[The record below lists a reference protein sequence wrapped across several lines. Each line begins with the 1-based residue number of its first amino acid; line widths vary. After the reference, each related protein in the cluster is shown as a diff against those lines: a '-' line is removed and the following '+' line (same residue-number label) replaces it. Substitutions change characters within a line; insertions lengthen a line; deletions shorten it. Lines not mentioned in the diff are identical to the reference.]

1 MILIS
6 PLIRSI
12 LMGKI
17 LLVEDDAFFRE
28 IFSDLLREDGYLV
41 DTASSGNEALFRLA
55 NSSYDLVVTDM
66 VLQDISGLD
75 VLARAKQLDSDTE
88 VIVVTGYGNMESA
101 IYALKNGARDYLIKP
116 ISHDEFKHVVKLSME
131 QRRLLDENQ
140 GLKDQIRLFQTSQT
154 IANCLEIDRI
164 QSLVLEAVIKE
175 TGFEKGFSCLRDA
188 SREIYL
194 MEVKGFTSDEAER
207 LNEEIKLR
215 FNWED
220 EHFSEPVHL
229 KLKPSTLPEGE
240 EAEFI
245 ILPLNSKSVL
255 QGVVVL
261 VNSIGSKPIS
271 PEKAG
276 NIHFLMEQSSLALEN
291 AGRYSVAKD
300 LLNIDELTGLYNYRY
315 LEIALER
322 ELKRADRYGL
332 CMSVIFL
339 DVDMLKGVNDTYGHL
354 MGSRVLKE
362 IGVVLKKSVREVDIV
377 IRYGGDEYTII
388 LIETG
393 KQGAS
398 IVAERIRKTI
408 DQHRFI
414 LGDNTE
420 VRLTASLGFAC
431 YPDDTK
437 SKLELLEM
445 ADRAMYHGKVS
456 GKNIVSHI
464 SDSITAELERK
475 ECQ

>member
-1 MILIS
+1 
-6 PLIRSI
+6 
-12 LMGKI
+12 MGKI

-41 DTASSGNEALFRLA
+41 DTASSGNEALFLLE

-75 VLARAKQLDSDTE
+75 VLARAKLLDSDTE

-101 IYALKNGARDYLIKP
+101 IYALKNGARDYLVKP

-154 IANCLEIDRI
+154 IANCIDIDRI

-175 TGFEKGFSCLRDA
+175 TGGEKGFCCLRDA
-188 SREIYL
+188 TREIYL
-194 MEVKGFTSDEAER
+194 MEFKGFSSEETER
-207 LNEEIKLR
+207 LNEEIKLV
-215 FNWED
+215 FNWE
-220 EHFSEPVHL
+220 EETFSEPLTL
-229 KLKPSTLPEGE
+229 KVKLSSLSPGE
-240 EAEFI
+240 ETEFL
-245 ILPLNSKSVL
+245 ILPLSSKSVL

-261 VNSIGSKPIS
+261 LNNTGRILLPQ
-271 PEKAG
+271 EKTG
-276 NIHFLMEQSSLALEN
+276 NIHFLLEQSSLALEN

-322 ELKRADRYGL
+322 EMKRAERYGL
-332 CMSVIFL
+332 SMSVIFL
-339 DVDMLKGVNDTYGHL
+339 DVDMLKVVNDTYGHL
-354 MGSRVLKE
+354 IGSRVLKE
-362 IGVVLKKSVREVDIV
+362 IGAVLKKSVREVDIV
-377 IRYGGDEYTII
+377 IRYGGDEYTVI

-393 KQGAS
+393 RQGAAT
-398 IVAERIRKTI
+398 VAERIRKTI
-408 DQHRFI
+408 DQHKFI
-414 LGDNTE
+414 LGDSTE

-445 ADRAMYHGKVS
+445 ADRAMYHGKAS

-464 SDSITAELERK
+464 SDSIAAAALEQK
-475 ECQ
+475 ACQ

>member
-1 MILIS
+1 
-6 PLIRSI
+6 
-12 LMGKI
+12 MGKI

-41 DTASSGNEALFRLA
+41 DTASSGNEALFRLT

-75 VLARAKQLDSDTE
+75 VLSRAKQLDSDTE

-116 ISHDEFKHVVKLSME
+116 ISHDEFKHVVKLAME
-131 QRRLLDENQ
+131 QRQLLDENQ

-154 IANCLEIDRI
+154 IANCIDIDRI

-175 TGFEKGFSCLRDA
+175 TGVEKGFSCLRDA

-194 MEVKGFTSDEAER
+194 METKGLSHEEAD
-207 LNEEIKLR
+207 LINEEIKLV

-220 EHFSEPVHL
+220 ENFSEPVSL
-229 KLKPSTLPEGE
+229 KTKLSTLPVGE
-240 EAEFI
+240 EAEFLL
-245 ILPLNSKSVL
+245 LPLSSKSVL
-255 QGVVVL
+255 QGVIIL
-261 VNSIGSKPIS
+261 LNNTGRELITPLKS
-271 PEKAG
+271 G
-276 NIHFLMEQSSLALEN
+276 NIHFLVEQSSLALEN

-315 LEIALER
+315 LEISLER
-322 ELKRADRYGL
+322 EIKRAERYGL
-332 CMSVIFL
+332 SMAVIFL
-339 DVDMLKGVNDTYGHL
+339 DVDALKTVNDSYGHL
-354 MGSRVLKE
+354 IGSRVLKE
-362 IGVVLKKSVREVDIV
+362 IGAVLKKSVREVDIV
-377 IRYGGDEYTII
+377 IRYGGDEYTLI

-393 KQGAS
+393 RQGAS

-408 DQHRFI
+408 DQHKFI
-414 LGDNTE
+414 LGDSTE
-420 VRLTASLGFAC
+420 VKLTASLGFAC
-431 YPDDTK
+431 FPEDTK

-445 ADRAMYHGKVS
+445 ADRAMYHGKAS

-464 SDSITAELERK
+464 SDSLAADLEQK

>member
-1 MILIS
+1 
-6 PLIRSI
+6 
-12 LMGKI
+12 MGKI

-28 IFSDLLREDGYLV
+28 IFSDLLREDGYAV
-41 DTASSGNEALFRLA
+41 DTASSGNEALFRLE

-154 IANCLEIDRI
+154 IANCIDIDRI

-175 TGFEKGFSCLRDA
+175 TGVEKGFSCLRDA

-194 MEVKGFTSDEAER
+194 METKGLSHEEAD
-207 LNEEIKLR
+207 LINEEIKLV
-215 FNWED
+215 FDWED
-220 EHFSEPVHL
+220 ENFSEPVSL
-229 KLKPSTLPEGE
+229 KIKLSTLPAGE
-240 EAEFI
+240 EAEFLL
-245 ILPLNSKSVL
+245 LPLSSKSVL
-255 QGVVVL
+255 QGVIIL
-261 VNSIGSKPIS
+261 LNNTGRELITPLKS
-271 PEKAG
+271 G
-276 NIHFLMEQSSLALEN
+276 NIHFLVEQSSLALEN

-315 LEIALER
+315 LEISLER
-322 ELKRADRYGL
+322 EIKRAERYGL
-332 CMSVIFL
+332 SMAVIFL
-339 DVDMLKGVNDTYGHL
+339 DVDALKTVNDSYGHL
-354 MGSRVLKE
+354 IGSRVLKE
-362 IGVVLKKSVREVDIV
+362 IGAVLKKSVREVDIV
-377 IRYGGDEYTII
+377 IRYGGDEYTLI

-393 KQGAS
+393 RQGAS

-408 DQHRFI
+408 DQHKFI
-414 LGDNTE
+414 LADSTE
-420 VRLTASLGFAC
+420 VKLTASLGFAC
-431 YPDDTK
+431 FPEDTK

-445 ADRAMYHGKVS
+445 ADRAMYHGKAS

-464 SDSITAELERK
+464 SDSLAADLEQK
-475 ECQ
+475 ACQ

>member
-1 MILIS
+1 
-6 PLIRSI
+6 
-12 LMGKI
+12 MGKI
-17 LLVEDDAFFRE
+17 LLVEDDTFFRE

-41 DTASSGNEALFRLA
+41 DTASSGNEALFRLG
-55 NSSYDLVVTDM
+55 NGSYDLVVTDM

-75 VLARAKQLDSDTE
+75 ILARAKQLDSDTE

-101 IYALKNGARDYLIKP
+101 IYALKNGARDYLVKP
-116 ISHDEFKHVVKLSME
+116 ISHDEFKHVVKLAME

-154 IANCLEIDRI
+154 IANCIDIDRI

-175 TGFEKGFSCLRDA
+175 TGAEKGFSCLMDA

-194 MEVKGFTSDEAER
+194 TELKGISNDEAEQLNNEIR
-207 LNEEIKLR
+207 LV

-220 EHFSEPVHL
+220 ENFSEPVNL
-229 KLKPSTLPEGE
+229 KIKLSTLPAEE
-240 EAEFI
+240 EAEFLL
-245 ILPLNSKSVL
+245 LPLNSKSAL
-255 QGVVVL
+255 QGVIVL
-261 VNSIGSKPIS
+261 INNTGRMLIA
-271 PEKAG
+271 PEKTD

-322 ELKRADRYGL
+322 ELKRAERYGL
-332 CMSVIFL
+332 SMSVIFL
-339 DVDMLKGVNDTYGHL
+339 DVDMLKVVNDTYGHL
-354 MGSRVLKE
+354 IGSQALKE

-408 DQHRFI
+408 DNHCFL
-414 LGDNTE
+414 LGESNE
-420 VRLTASLGFAC
+420 IKLTASLGFAC
-431 YPDDTK
+431 YPEDTK

-445 ADRAMYHGKVS
+445 ADRAMYYGKAS
-456 GKNIVSHI
+456 GKNTVAHI
-464 SDSITAELERK
+464 SESITASSPERK
-475 ECQ
+475 CQ